1 MPEASPSTTVPSKPP
16 KRSKNDQKII
26 DWMTN
31 RIAKLDADLAAV
43 RGELEALKSKP
54 LPSSEREAFLLAEL
68 ETVNHQ
74 LECKF
79 GLYIFR
85 VCIVLPCN

>member
-1 MPEASPSTTVPSKPP
+1 MPEASPSTTALSQPS
-16 KRSKNDQKII
+16 KRSKNDQNII

-31 RIAKLDADLAAV
+31 RITKLETDLAAV

-54 LPSSEREAFLLAEL
+54 SPSSEREAFLLSEL

-79 GLYIFR
+79 ALYNF
-85 VCIVLPCN
+85 